1 MREHCPCGKFAGFE
15 KKEAAGK
22 KTGEGGGMM
31 GESRGKEVGR
41 EGVAR
46 VLLFVCYLFPICL
59 LFVCKY
65 KSNSK

>member
-46 VLLFVCYLFPICL
+46 VLLFVFYLFTICF